1 MLLQRLSYDTIDESM
16 SSMGFFDEM
25 PDGSG
30 FYSRGQRGPHGRNRR
45 QRRVQVQHSF
55 WNTAFSYICL
65 ASLVVVL
72 FFMAVLLLFHLR
84 PDLRQ
89 RRLVRRVEGLLFR
102 WTGRLEEWIQEL
114 LGHPRQGPR
123 ERVSNEEIQKLPRET
138 FVGEDQLQKWSV
150 SSLKDELKR
159 LQRHAEMR
167 MGFAG
172 GSETREMQQLIKSG
186 LGVEKAELVQAVLK
200 ARGGDSGIS
209 CAVCLSN
216 YTNDEELRV
225 LPCGHRFHCDCVD
238 RWLTQQSRTC
248 PLCSKRV
255 WRWKK
260 MACLLIVKLES
271 KSESGQ
277 SSPPNVFVARYL
289 PFSLCYLCS
298 GLWLTACQKTPL
310 KLPKSLGG
318 PVFTCPRVEMTERL
332 PSSSLYAMDEILQAW
347 ENPFFSKNLI
357 PPKGS
362 EKDCCKC
369 LGGSDFVSFVFGVC
383 SWM

>member
-1 MLLQRLSYDTIDESM
+1 MDKSLSHHEDGHFATSLRDTDRIVVKRKEAPMVQWWRGWILQCAKGMNESSRFNLTVSDPLARAIQKWLAVGSFAIRLPAEETGVKMVFFVYIGGGPRALAFSFVVFFVSMLLQRLSYDTIDESM

-30 FYSRGQRGPHGRNRR
+30 FYSRGQRVHGRNRR

-72 FFMAVLLLFHLR
+72 FFMAVLLLFRLR

-255 WRWKK
+255 WRLKK
-260 MACLLIVKLES
+260 D
-271 KSESGQ
+271 
-277 SSPPNVFVARYL
+277 
-289 PFSLCYLCS
+289 
-298 GLWLTACQKTPL
+298 GLFA
-310 KLPKSLGG
+310 
-318 PVFTCPRVEMTERL
+318 
-332 PSSSLYAMDEILQAW
+332 
-347 ENPFFSKNLI
+347 
-357 PPKGS
+357 
-362 EKDCCKC
+362 DCEAGK
-369 LGGSDFVSFVFGVC
+369 
-383 SWM
+383 

>member
-1 MLLQRLSYDTIDESM
+1 MVFFVYIGGGPRALAFSFVVFFVSMLLQRLSYDTIDDSM
-16 SSMGFFDEM
+16 NSMGFFDEM

-30 FYSRGQRGPHGRNRR
+30 FYSRRERVHGRNRR

-65 ASLVVVL
+65 ATLVVVL
-72 FFMAVLLLFHLR
+72 FFMAMLLLFRLR

-102 WTGRLEEWIQEL
+102 WTSRLEEWIQEL
-114 LGHPRQGPR
+114 LGHPRQGR
-123 ERVSNEEIQKLPRET
+123 ERVSNEEIRKLPKET
-138 FVGEDQLQKWSV
+138 FVGEEQLQKWSV

-255 WRWKK
+255 WRLEKDVFAAWEAGKEILELWKFDF
-260 MACLLIVKLES
+260 AEWSELPSCFCWCQVLTLLIV
-271 KSESGQ
+271 
-277 SSPPNVFVARYL
+277 L
-289 PFSLCYLCS
+289 PLL
-298 GLWLTACQKTPL
+298 
-310 KLPKSLGG
+310 
-318 PVFTCPRVEMTERL
+318 RVEMTERL
-332 PSSSLYAMDEILQAW
+332 PSSSLYAMDEILQAQT
-347 ENPFFSKNLI
+347 S
-357 PPKGS
+357 PKR
-362 EKDCCKC
+362 
-369 LGGSDFVSFVFGVC
+369 
-383 SWM
+383 